1 MPRRRIK
8 MKIQK
13 MLAGFVAAAMAVTTM
28 AVSAFA
34 STVTLD
40 SEYVGSWGAGLC
52 IPKTELE
59 AIGSD
64 VKVTLDIETRNL
76 ANTADQFLLAPM
88 DYDNSWTRVTDQL
101 TSDTM
106 VAKADGFVVVK
117 EGQTSV
123 EFVIPAT
130 TIATLGDS
138 GLGFQVQNVIVKSA
152 NLEAGSP
159 EAAYTI
165 IEEDA
170 VKDYCFSA
178 LEDTAAETE
187 AAEEETEAAVEETAD
202 EAVEEDAAVEETSD
216 DAAVE
221 EVAEE
226 TEAAVEETEAAV
238 EETEAPAADTTTAPA
253 ATGNT
258 AAATIAVV
266 MVAAGAAALVSKRK

>member
-1 MPRRRIK
+1 
-8 MKIQK
+8 MKIKK

-123 EFVIPAT
+123 EFVITAD
-130 TIATLGDS
+130 TIASLGDS

-159 EAAYTI
+159 EGAYTI
-165 IEEDA
+165 IEEAD
-170 VKDYCFSA
+170 VKDYCFTPA
-178 LEDTAAETE
+178 EDTAAAEETEE
-187 AAEEETEAAVEETAD
+187 AAEETEAVEETAEEAEETE
-202 EAVEEDAAVEETSD
+202 EAVEETAEEAEEVEVEVEET
-216 DAAVE
+216 AE
-221 EVAEE
+221 EAPE
-226 TEAAVEETEAAV
+226 TEAAPAETEA
-238 EETEAPAADTTTAPA
+238 APAADTTTAPA

-258 AAATIAVV
+258 AAAAIAVV

>member
-1 MPRRRIK
+1 
-8 MKIQK
+8 MKLKKI
-13 MLAGFVAAAMAVTTM
+13 LAGFVAAAMAVTTM

-123 EFVIPAT
+123 EFVITAD
-130 TIATLGDS
+130 TIASLGDS

-165 IEEDA
+165 IDEGDIQA
-170 VKDYCFSA
+170 YCFGSEEEA
-178 LEDTAAETE
+178 AAEEPAAEEATEE
-187 AAEEETEAAVEETAD
+187 AAEETAE
-202 EAVEEDAAVEETSD
+202 EAVEEEVAEEAPAEETE
-216 DAAVE
+216 APAV

-226 TEAAVEETEAAV
+226 TEAEAVEETAEEVEETEAVA
-238 EETEAPAADTTTAPA
+238 EETVE
-253 ATGNT
+253 
-258 AAATIAVV
+258 
-266 MVAAGAAALVSKRK
+266 

>member
-1 MPRRRIK
+1 

-152 NLEAGSP
+152 DLEAGSP

-202 EAVEEDAAVEETSD
+202 EAIEETAEEVEEDAAVEE
-216 DAAVE
+216 
-221 EVAEE
+221 VA
-226 TEAAVEETEAAV
+226 EETEAAV

>member
-1 MPRRRIK
+1 
-8 MKIQK
+8 MKLKKI
-13 MLAGFVAAAMAVTTM
+13 LAGFVAAAMAVTTM

-152 NLEAGSP
+152 DLEAGSP

-202 EAVEEDAAVEETSD
+202 EAVEETAEEVEE

-226 TEAAVEETEAAV
+226 TEAAVEETEA
-238 EETEAPAADTTTAPA
+238 PAADTTTDPA

>member
-1 MPRRRIK
+1 
-8 MKIQK
+8 MKLKK

-59 AIGSD
+59 AIGGD

-123 EFVIPAT
+123 EFVITAA
-130 TIATLGDS
+130 TIASLGDS

-159 EAAYTI
+159 EGAYTI
-165 IEEDA
+165 IEEAD
-170 VKDYCFSA
+170 VKDYCFSP
-178 LEDTAAETE
+178 LEDTAAAEEEAPAEE
-187 AAEEETEAAVEETAD
+187 AAEETEAEVAEEAP
-202 EAVEEDAAVEETSD
+202 A
-216 DAAVE
+216 E

-226 TEAAVEETEAAV
+226 AETEEVVEETEAAPA
-238 EETEAPAADTTTAPA
+238 EPEAPAADTTTAPA

>member
-1 MPRRRIK
+1 

-187 AAEEETEAAVEETAD
+187 AAAETETEAAVEETAD
-202 EAVEEDAAVEETSD
+202 EAVEETAEEVEEDAAVEETSD

-221 EVAEE
+221 EVA
-226 TEAAVEETEAAV
+226 EETEAAV